1 MEKELGQEYKNPIQ
15 REAFLKDN
23 CDACENKGYM
33 KPYTP
38 EELQG
43 HKENLANVSIE
54 IEELENKKKEQY
66 ILQYKLGNKQF
77 LQDYEKYFDSSY
89 EEEQDRVVNLYY
101 NMLINEEDSI
111 EEIR

>member
-1 MEKELGQEYKNPIQ
+1 MNV
-15 REAFLKDN
+15 
-23 CDACENKGYM
+23 KGYCSYEIIPNET
-33 KPYTP
+33 PYDSTLKLL
-38 EELQG
+38 ESLGADTSILQ
-43 HKENLANVSIE
+43 
-54 IEELENKKKEQY
+54 KKKEQY